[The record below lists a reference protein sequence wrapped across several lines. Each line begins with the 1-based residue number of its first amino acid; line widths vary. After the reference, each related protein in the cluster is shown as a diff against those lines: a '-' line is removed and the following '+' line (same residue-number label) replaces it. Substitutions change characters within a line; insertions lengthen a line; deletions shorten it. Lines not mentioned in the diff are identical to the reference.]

1 MLDWKTENVNINDLK
16 EIIIMVM
23 MRTNPIILLIVL
35 INYLSVCFLFIDY
48 IFK

>member
-1 MLDWKTENVNINDLK
+1 MLDWKTENVNINKLK

-35 INYLSVCFLFIDY
+35 INYLLVCFLFIGWY
-48 IFK
+48 F

>member
-1 MLDWKTENVNINDLK
+1 MLDWKTENVNINKLK

-23 MRTNPIILLIVL
+23 MRTNQIILLIVL
-35 INYLSVCFLFIDY
+35 INSLLVCFLFMDY